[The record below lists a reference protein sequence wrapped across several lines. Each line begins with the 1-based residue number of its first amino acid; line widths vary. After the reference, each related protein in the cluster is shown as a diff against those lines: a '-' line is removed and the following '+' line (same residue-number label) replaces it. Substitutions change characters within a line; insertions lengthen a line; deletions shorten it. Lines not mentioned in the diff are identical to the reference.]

1 MKSLWGCISGR
12 KYVFS
17 THWYTLFFLTEA
29 TRLSA
34 SDPVKD
40 LGSRSP
46 FRAPNSQK
54 TAINY
59 DKLGCHT
66 WGCSWALLGC
76 FWASPG
82 LLGLSEGSRAAPS
95 CLWAAPVASL
105 LEPRKIMKMTS
116 LMTNRVTWWGKLKPQ
131 RIFWDSGRVWRA
143 RAMYEVCPRL
153 NIIKF

>member
-1 MKSLWGCISGR
+1 ML
-12 KYVFS
+12 YE
-17 THWYTLFFLTEA
+17 LLEA
-29 TRLSA
+29 LRGE
-34 SDPVKD
+34 D

-66 WGCSWALLGC
+66 CGCSWALLGC

-105 LEPRKIMKMTS
+105 LEPREIMKMTS
-116 LMTNRVTWWGKLKPQ
+116 LMTNLVTQ
-131 RIFWDSGRVWRA
+131 
-143 RAMYEVCPRL
+143 
-153 NIIKF
+153 IKATANFLGLGEGLAS

>member
-1 MKSLWGCISGR
+1 MYEVSHRQNIIKFQPIDLNKPPMIEILPPTCFCSFPLFPNYSRSLPIQEMLYELLR
-12 KYVFS
+12 
-17 THWYTLFFLTEA
+17 TLMGE
-29 TRLSA
+29 
-34 SDPVKD
+34 D

-66 WGCSWALLGC
+66 CGCSWALLGC

-82 LLGLSEGSRAAPS
+82 LLWPSEGSQAAPL

-105 LEPRKIMKMTS
+105 LEPREIMKTTS
-116 LMTNRVTWWGKLKPQ
+116 LMTNLDPQ
-131 RIFWDSGRVWRA
+131 I
-143 RAMYEVCPRL
+143 
-153 NIIKF
+153 